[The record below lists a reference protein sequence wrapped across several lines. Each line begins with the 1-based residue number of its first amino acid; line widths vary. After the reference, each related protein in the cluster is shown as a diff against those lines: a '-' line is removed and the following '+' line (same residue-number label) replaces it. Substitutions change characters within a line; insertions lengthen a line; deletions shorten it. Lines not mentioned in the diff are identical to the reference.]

1 MHYAY
6 IMPKLL
12 AVAPIESLNSD
23 GFLTFSEDATPDQK
37 AAAQALS
44 DKFIA
49 HDDAILAQI
58 DVLEDSITDRRMR
71 EAILGTDSGWLTTT
85 NQQIAA
91 LRATLTT

>member
-1 MHYAY
+1 MNYAY
-6 IMPKLL
+6 IMPKLI
-12 AVAPIESLNSD
+12 AVAPVESLSSE
-23 GFLTFSEDATPDQK
+23 GTLSFSAGATDEQK

-49 HDDAILAQI
+49 HDDNVLTQI
-58 DVLEDSITDRRMR
+58 DVIEDSITDRRLR